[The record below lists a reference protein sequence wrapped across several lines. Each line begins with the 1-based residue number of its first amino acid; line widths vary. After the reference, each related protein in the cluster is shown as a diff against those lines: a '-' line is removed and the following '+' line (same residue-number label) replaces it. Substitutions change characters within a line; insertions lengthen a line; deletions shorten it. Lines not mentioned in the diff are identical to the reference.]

1 MKNKFQFN
9 NSLYLVTEES
19 VPLDTLLDIIQKSVA
34 GGVDLVQLRE
44 KSSSGKLFYE
54 KALAVKQL
62 LQTTG
67 VPLIINDRVDVAL
80 AIGADGVHVGQSDL
94 PLQAVKKIIP
104 ETMIV
109 GISAA
114 NLDEA
119 LEAERNGA
127 DYIGVGALFSTSSKE
142 DAKVLPEGMFE
153 KICEQ
158 VSIPVIAIGGLTADR
173 IKALSNC
180 KISGA
185 AIVSAIM
192 KADES
197 RGSCEG
203 IERNINEKLEYRLI

>member
-1 MKNKFQFN
+1 MSFN
-9 NSLYLVTEES
+9 YGKKVATENF
-19 VPLDTLLDIIQKSVA
+19 
-34 GGVDLVQLRE
+34 LR
-44 KSSSGKLFYE
+44 KSSCCKTASSE
-54 KALAVKQL
+54 
-62 LQTTG
+62 TG

-80 AIGADGVHVGQSDL
+80 AIGADGVHLGQSDFPL
-94 PLQAVKKIIP
+94 PAVKKIIP

-114 NLDEA
+114 TLEEA

-127 DYIGVGALFSTSSKE
+127 DYIGVGALFSTSSKQ

-153 KICEQ
+153 EICQQ

-173 IKALSNC
+173 IKTLSNC

-192 KADES
+192 KAVNPE
-197 RGSCEG
+197 EAAKELKE
-203 IERNINEKLEYRLI
+203 ILMKN

>member
-44 KSSSGKLFYE
+44 KNSSGKLFYE

-114 NLDEA
+114 
-119 LEAERNGA
+119 
-127 DYIGVGALFSTSSKE
+127 TS
-142 DAKVLPEGMFE
+142 G
-153 KICEQ
+153 
-158 VSIPVIAIGGLTADR
+158 
-173 IKALSNC
+173 
-180 KISGA
+180 
-185 AIVSAIM
+185 
-192 KADES
+192 
-197 RGSCEG
+197 
-203 IERNINEKLEYRLI
+203 